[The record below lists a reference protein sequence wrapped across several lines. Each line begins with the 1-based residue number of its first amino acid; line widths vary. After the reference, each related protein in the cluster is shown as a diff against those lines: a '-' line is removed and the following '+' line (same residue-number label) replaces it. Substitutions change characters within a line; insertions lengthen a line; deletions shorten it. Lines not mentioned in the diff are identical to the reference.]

1 MFFADRQTLFDMK
14 TNKVIIEQNSLFD
27 DVKII
32 GITSTLIDYK
42 IAIALDRA
50 AKMTFNK
57 LPDIIDEGGTP
68 YSFYMHKLAGSET
81 SCDLIALTNKRERK
95 SWLGPLPITIDYL
108 LIIRGNDANDSTAK
122 KIVSMLSSYPNINTY
137 IISSDINAKMQKI
150 YKKIESLILES
161 AEMHELAHDTS
172 VVKRLEPN
180 IKYRKLKKAI

>member
-1 MFFADRQTLFDMK
+1 MK
-14 TNKVIIEQNSLFD
+14 KNKVIIEQSSIFD

-57 LPDIIDEGGTP
+57 LPDITDEGGTP

-81 SCDLIALTNKRERK
+81 SCDLIAMTNKREGK
-95 SWLGPLPITIDYL
+95 SWLGPLPITIDYI

-122 KIVSMLSSYPNINTY
+122 KIASMLSAYPNINTY
-137 IISSDINAKMQKI
+137 IISPDINTKMDKI
-150 YKKIESLILES
+150 HKKIETLILES
-161 AEMHELAHDTS
+161 AEMHELANDTS
-172 VVKRLEPN
+172 FVERMPPN
-180 IKYRKLKKAI
+180 LKYRELKKAI